1 MCFFPPI
8 HHVLTGRIWLIP
20 RKVSVLK
27 ITAGKTKPTTARAP
41 SLPLL
46 VSLTGFHAAPGA
58 AEAPD
63 PLAGGRRV
71 RGLRGAAP
79 APLRG
84 PSGSRGGRRPGLAR
98 AETAAAGVGD
108 RGGWGWCASTEGR
121 RRWLCLFSYRAFH
134 RQAKIRHWGSGCV
147 NIPG

>member
-27 ITAGKTKPTTARAP
+27 ITAEKNKPTTAKAP
-41 SLPLL
+41 DLPLL
-46 VSLTGFHAAPGA
+46 ASLKGLRAAPGA
-58 AEAPD
+58 AEAAD
-63 PLAGGRRV
+63 AFAGGKRALGV
-71 RGLRGAAP
+71 RGAAP
-79 APLRG
+79 VALRG
-84 PSGSRGGRRPGLAR
+84 PSGSRCGQRPGLAR
-98 AETAAAGVGD
+98 AETAAAGVRD
-108 RGGWGWCASTEGR
+108 LGGSGWCASTEGR

-134 RQAKIRHWGSGCV
+134 RQAKIRRLGSGCV

>member
-27 ITAGKTKPTTARAP
+27 ITAEKNKPTTAKAP
-41 SLPLL
+41 NLPLL
-46 VSLTGFHAAPGA
+46 ASLKGLRAAPGA

-63 PLAGGRRV
+63 PLAGGRRA

-79 APLRG
+79 AALRG
-84 PSGSRGGRRPGLAR
+84 PSGSRCGRRPGLAR
-98 AETAAAGVGD
+98 AETAADGVRD
-108 RGGWGWCASTEGR
+108 RGGSGGVRARRAEGAGFVYFPIEHFIDKPKSVTWDR
-121 RRWLCLFSYRAFH
+121 
-134 RQAKIRHWGSGCV
+134 GV
-147 NIPG
+147 